1 MINIV
6 EPTLATAAGHCSSF
20 INSLINA
27 STGNVLFR
35 LWASRSATV
44 SFNKPYVELHKYF
57 YRRLRRLQSY
67 FLYQKLLKSGQKIFI
82 STAGR
87 TDLLLLN
94 WAARG
99 PIPFGQVFLYF
110 HWFNPSPQKVL
121 SLKKMAIKQPNLTIL
136 GPTPSVVSIFKEA
149 GFINARVVPYPIT
162 PRIREELSDLQRFRY
177 LLYAGAAR
185 QDKGFKYLVDLI
197 KYFYIVKLDI
207 PVTIQTS
214 AEHLGKC
221 DAETLADIERLKS
234 ISYPYLTM
242 LTEVLS
248 VEEYENLYS
257 GAIVM
262 QLYDKNDFTDRI
274 SGVTL
279 DALSA
284 GCPVISTS
292 GTWIARM
299 VERFEAG
306 IVLENLSPEAVLKS
320 VEVIMA
326 DYPTYNANANRAGQT
341 LQQENS
347 ADALYLELTG

>member
-1 MINIV
+1 
-6 EPTLATAAGHCSSF
+6 
-20 INSLINA
+20 
-27 STGNVLFR
+27 
-35 LWASRSATV
+35 V
-44 SFNKPYVELHKYF
+44 SHVDLRKYF

-67 FLYQKLLKSGQKIFI
+67 FLYRNLLKSGQKIFI

-99 PIPFGQVFLYF
+99 QIPFGQVFLYF
-110 HWFNPSPQKVL
+110 HWFNPSPQKL
-121 SLKKMAIKQPNLTIL
+121 RSLKKMAMLQPNLTIL
-136 GPTPSVVSIFKEA
+136 GPTPSVVNLFKEA
-149 GFINARVVPYPIT
+149 GFIDARVVPYPIT
-162 PRIREELSDLQRFRY
+162 PRIRDELSGHQDFRY

-185 QDKGFKYLVDLI
+185 QDKGFKHLVDLI
-197 KYFYIVKLDI
+197 KYFSIAKLGI

-214 AEHLGKC
+214 SERLGKC

-248 VEEYENLYS
+248 VEEYESLYS

-306 IVLENLSPEAVLKS
+306 IVLESLSPEAVMKS

-326 DYPTYNANANRAGQT
+326 DYAKYNANANRAGQT

-347 ADALYLELTG
+347 ADALYQELTG

>member
-6 EPTLATAAGHCSSF
+6 EPTLATDAGHCSSF

-27 STGNVLFR
+27 SMGSVPFR

-44 SFNKPYVELHKYF
+44 GFNKTYIELNKYF
-57 YRRLRRLQSY
+57 YRRFRRLQSY
-67 FLYQKLLKSGQKIFI
+67 FLYRRLLKSGQKIFI

-99 PIPFGQVFLYF
+99 QIPFGQVFLYF
-110 HWFNPSPQKVL
+110 HWFNPSPKKIS
-121 SLKKMAIKQPNLTIL
+121 SLKKMALLQPNLNIL
-136 GPTPSVVSIFKEA
+136 GPTPSVVNVFKEA
-149 GFINARVVPYPIT
+149 GFVNVRVVPYPIT
-162 PRIREELSDLQRFRY
+162 PRISNELSGRQYFRY

-185 QDKGFKYLVDLI
+185 QDKGFRYVVDLI
-197 KYFYIVKLDI
+197 EYLSVAKRDI
-207 PVTIQTS
+207 PVVIQTS
-214 AEHLGKC
+214 VEYLGKC

-234 ISYPYLTM
+234 ISYPHLNM

-257 GAIVM
+257 GAIVI
-262 QLYDKNDFTDRI
+262 QLYAKNDFTDRI

-306 IVLENLSPEAVLKS
+306 LIVADVTPENVLRAVTQIINNYTQVNEHAIK
-320 VEVIMA
+320 
-326 DYPTYNANANRAGQT
+326 AGLV
-341 LQQENS
+341 LQDENS
-347 ADALYLELTG
+347 ANALYKVLTE